1 MAVTTE
7 PKESKLKLSLQTG
20 INDKGEPVTKTKTY
34 SNLISTANDE
44 DVYDVG
50 EALSNLQDLPLVWVS
65 RVDETIIYKI

>member
-20 INDKGEPVTKTKTY
+20 INDKGEPVAKTKTY
-34 SNLISTANDE
+34 SNLVSTANDE

-50 EALSNLQDLPLVWVS
+50 EALSNLQDLPLVGVS
-65 RVDETIIYKI
+65 RVDETIIYKM